1 MANLPTEKVNEL
13 KQLIHSHLNQTDVH
27 SKIKSCLDDSFGAEA
42 DARSGA
48 VDENAILNILR
59 ERGVI
64 NDVMRTLKFEG
75 VGSREGGGERERV
88 VDHSAQKTN
97 DDTTHAKV
105 SLDPTKRYLYLQVL
119 GGKAFL
125 EHLQEPEPLP
135 GQPTSMF
142 TLHLHFKGQR
152 FRSRPAACSCEPDIH
167 EGFLLELQKDR
178 SKIAD
183 AVNLLSVPDQIHIL
197 LIKTNPSGEKNLV
210 GSHSLKWRTILAAE
224 TGCLRNSIEINGVGT
239 EAKVP
244 VGVLEMK
251 LEIIPR
257 LSQILQKDVVRTQE
271 DLEHGKI
278 AERERLFLVYAKQW
292 WREFLQIRPQHS
304 DRLVK
309 IFAQDETGTNRLTCS
324 FVKPIRAGRLIDSA
338 REAARFVSLIAYEK
352 TENVGGGRTEMWC
365 NMHSFLCKNKGDCED
380 HVILLC
386 NLLLGFG
393 LDAYVTIGTKG
404 KGVAHSWVTTVS
416 PSGEVVFWESLTA
429 QRYIHRF
436 IDPDD
441 PPLNKQLPK
450 PEHPYQTVG
459 CIFNHRAFYANCQP
473 SDRVD
478 VCQFDLPN
486 KSLWKAMSEDA
497 IRSVCGNL
505 GLPTAAVFPPLC
517 PSSIDA
523 TTTSNHL
530 EYSLRSLV
538 EDLRQDM
545 GLSTVWDD
553 ELSYLL
559 TPALA
564 GYELEHQTGLSVGN
578 EEFQHA
584 IRKNVPDG
592 HTFKGF
598 PIQFVHMNPRR
609 ALGTC
614 LRSPVCEEI
623 IRCQGD
629 HVRHALRVR
638 VYPYP
643 ESTCAVWIMFACKY
657 RSVL

>member
-13 KQLIHSHLNQTDVH
+13 KQLIHSHLNQIDVH
-27 SKIKSCLDDSFGAEA
+27 SKIKGCLDESFASNDQDKNVVEE
-42 DARSGA
+42 DR
-48 VDENAILNILR
+48 ILNVLR
-59 ERGVI
+59 ERGLI
-64 NDVMRTLKFEG
+64 DEVMKTLKFEG
-75 VGSREGGGERERV
+75 IEVKGDVYKRSRAAEHQEKHKVGANTESRVG
-88 VDHSAQKTN
+88 
-97 DDTTHAKV
+97 
-105 SLDPTKRYLYLQVL
+105 LDPTKRYLYLQVL

-125 EHLQEPEPLP
+125 EHLQEPEPMA
-135 GQPTSMF
+135 GHPTSTF
-142 TLHLHFKGQR
+142 TLHLYFKGQR
-152 FRSRPAACSCEPDIH
+152 FRSRSAPCCCEPDIN

-178 SKIAD
+178 SKMVD
-183 AVNLLSVPDQIHIL
+183 AVTLLSVPDQICIL
-197 LIKTNPSGEKNLV
+197 LIKTSPTGEKTLV
-210 GSHSLKWRTILAAE
+210 GSHNLKWRTILAAE
-224 TGCLRNSIEINGVGT
+224 GGCVRNSIEINGVGT

-244 VGVLEMK
+244 VGVLDMK

-257 LSQILQKDVVRTQE
+257 LVQIVQKDVITTQE
-271 DLEHGKI
+271 DLEYSKV

-292 WREFLQIRPQHS
+292 WREYLQIRSSHS
-304 DRLVK
+304 NRLVK

-324 FVKPIRAGRLIDSA
+324 FVKPVRAGRLIDSA

-352 TENVGGGRTEMWC
+352 AENVGGGKAEMWC

-380 HVILLC
+380 HAILLC

-404 KGVAHSWVTTVS
+404 KGVAYGWVTTIS

-429 QRYIHRF
+429 QRYIHHF

-441 PPLNKQLPK
+441 PPLNKQQPK
-450 PEHPYQTVG
+450 PEHMFQTIG
-459 CIFNHRAFYANCQP
+459 CLFNHKSFYANSQP
-473 SDRVD
+473 SDHVD
-478 VCQFDLPN
+478 ICQFDLQN
-486 KSLWKAMSEDA
+486 KSLWKAMSEEA
-497 IRSVCGNL
+497 IKSVCAGL
-505 GLPTAAVFPPLC
+505 GLPSGPVFPPLC

-523 TTTSNHL
+523 TTASNHL
-530 EYSLRSLV
+530 EFALRSLLQ
-538 EDLRQDM
+538 ELRQDM
-545 GLSTVWDD
+545 GFSTVWDD

-564 GYELEHQTGLSVGN
+564 GYEMEHKAGLSTGN

-598 PIQFVHMNPRR
+598 PIQFVHMNARR
-609 ALGTC
+609 AFGTC
-614 LRSPVCEEI
+614 LRAPVCEEI

-629 HVRHALRVR
+629 HVRHAVRVR
-638 VYPYP
+638 VFPYP